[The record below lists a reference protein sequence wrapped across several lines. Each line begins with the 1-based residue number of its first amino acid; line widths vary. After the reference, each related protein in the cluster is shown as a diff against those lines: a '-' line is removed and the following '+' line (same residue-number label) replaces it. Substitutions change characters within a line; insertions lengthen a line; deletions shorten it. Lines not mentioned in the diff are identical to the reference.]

1 MCADSEPSERG
12 VGDRL
17 LSGESQDPVHNLQHR
32 CATAAARVASRLA
45 HCTRLGSSYAAA
57 LWRAPSMEAG
67 GAGEEKPSMSVG
79 VRSKPAAVD
88 MDELARFP
96 AVSHERVQR

>member
-1 MCADSEPSERG
+1 
-12 VGDRL
+12 
-17 LSGESQDPVHNLQHR
+17 
-32 CATAAARVASRLA
+32 
-45 HCTRLGSSYAAA
+45 
-57 LWRAPSMEAG
+57 MEAG